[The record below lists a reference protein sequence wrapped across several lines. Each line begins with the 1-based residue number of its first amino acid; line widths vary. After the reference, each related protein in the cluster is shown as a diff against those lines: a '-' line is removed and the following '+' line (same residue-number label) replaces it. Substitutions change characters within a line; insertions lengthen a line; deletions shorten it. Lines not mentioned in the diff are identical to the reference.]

1 VVLEHWPV
9 ARHIEYNALTTVA
22 NWRGYGSIEH
32 NGVHY
37 GQKAHSL
44 RQFLSLPALTK
55 ERFLL
60 ALSIHPGEQKDLEA
74 LEING
79 WQLADPA
86 QVARCPKAY
95 QRFIQCS
102 KAEFGVAKS
111 GYVLSRSGWFSDRSA
126 CYLASGRPVIAQ
138 ETGFSSYLPTG
149 RGLFAFRTV
158 EDVLHAIDEFN
169 GCYEKHSKAA
179 RSIAEEF
186 FDSRKVLGQFLK
198 LLSV

>member
-1 VVLEHWPV
+1 LEGH
-9 ARHIEYNALTTVA
+9 
-22 NWRGYGSIEH
+22 
-32 NGVHY
+32 
-37 GQKAHSL
+37 
-44 RQFLSLPALTK
+44 
-55 ERFLL
+55 
-60 ALSIHPGEQKDLEA
+60 
-74 LEING
+74 G

-86 QVARCPKAY
+86 QVARCPKVY
-95 QRFIQCS
+95 QQFIQCS

-158 EDVLHAIDEFN
+158 DDVLHAIDEFN
-169 GCYEKHSKAA
+169 GSYETHSKAA
-179 RSIAEEF
+179 RSIAEEY
-186 FDSRKVLGQFLK
+186 FDSRKVLGQFLN

>member
-1 VVLEHWPV
+1 VVLDHWPV
-9 ARHIEYNALTTVA
+9 ASRIEYNALTTVA

-37 GQKAHSL
+37 GQKAHSM
-44 RQFLSLPALTK
+44 RQFLTLPTLTK
-55 ERFLL
+55 EQFLL
-60 ALSIHPGEQKDLEA
+60 ALSIHPGERKDLDA
-74 LEING
+74 LKANG

-95 QRFIQCS
+95 QQFIQCS

-111 GYVLSRSGWFSDRSA
+111 GYVLARCGWFSDRSA

-158 EDVLHAIDEFN
+158 EDILYAIEEIN
-169 GCYEKHSKAA
+169 GSYEQHSKAA
-179 RSIAEEF
+179 RQIAEEL
-186 FDSRKVLGQFLK
+186 FDSRKVLAQLLK
-198 LLSV
+198 LLSG